1 MTKERKKTLAIAAG
15 CALGVL
21 VVLVGGYMMLVSPEK
36 AKAASLHRD
45 IAGAQTKLATA
56 RAAARRPSRPTGGGA
71 PDLFRLSKAMPD
83 QVDIAGAI
91 LDLNATAQ
99 ATGVVLDGLTPAAPA
114 PSSSGVAYQSVPIQ
128 VMLHGRYGQ
137 FTNYLRALKQLVVV
151 RHGKVNARGRLFGVD
166 SIQFDEGEDGFPQLK
181 ATIKLEAY
189 TYSPSSTSA
198 STTPTTTA
206 PTTTTPDSSS
216 TTSVSAAGAT
226 H

>member
-21 VVLVGGYMMLVSPEK
+21 VVLVGGYMMLVSPKK
-36 AKAASLHRD
+36 ANAASLHRD
-45 IAGAQTKLATA
+45 IAGAQTKLTTA
-56 RAAARRPSRPTGGGA
+56 RAAARRPSRPARGGA

-91 LDLNATAQ
+91 LDLNATAR
-99 ATGVVLDGLTPAAPA
+99 ASGVALDGLTPSAPA
-114 PSSSGVAYQSVPIQ
+114 PSSSGAAYESVPIQ

-151 RHGKVNARGRLFGVD
+151 RHGKVNARGRLFEVD
-166 SIQFDEGEDGFPQLK
+166 SIQFEEGDDGFPQLK

-189 TYSPSSTSA
+189 TYSPASTSA
-198 STTPTTTA
+198 STTPTTT
-206 PTTTTPDSSS
+206 PTTTTADSPSSS
-216 TTSVSAAGAT
+216 SVSAAGAT